1 MNTSATLAAAAIV
14 AAGGLAAAQTLSRP
28 QATFRA
34 EVNYVEVDLVVT
46 DADGHFVPGLTAADF
61 EVRDEGRPQTIEVFQ
76 EVNVPILT
84 PAAMPPSGAP
94 GVRAASDVVS
104 NIETAEGRVYLLLL
118 DDLHTQPAHTNDV
131 RRRAREFIEGYVGEN
146 DLAAVVY
153 ASGRG
158 AGTQDFTSNRALLL
172 AAVDKFAGR
181 GLKSAVE
188 NRIDEAL
195 EGRAARDRVARE
207 RLMAARGTFRAV
219 RDVAAAL
226 TSMSGRRKALLLFSE
241 GIDLESDAA
250 GSADASPLSPRFSDA
265 REARTAM
272 LETIAVATRANV
284 HVYAIDASRLSG
296 GGIGADRPAVA
307 GSGRDSFETAE
318 AEGLTSQAMAE
329 ERRRAIGTLRTIA
342 EQTGGIAIVDT
353 LGFAGG
359 YARIQQENSTYYV
372 LGFYPTTDRDGKFHQ
387 LDVRVRRPGLQ
398 VKSRPGF
405 HAAKP
410 ADSDAAAAGSG
421 AGAARDPLA
430 ALLTATLPS
439 PGLPMRLS
447 LPVFRKSR
455 SESTVLM
462 AVDVPP
468 GVLRFE
474 DAGTSLAEDFRLV
487 YQVIDPPSTIVASAA
502 QDLEM
507 RLRPD
512 TRALVDA
519 RGFRAVFPVALKPGR
534 YQVRVAA
541 SAKNGARAGSV
552 FADLEVPDFSRA
564 RLSWSGVA
572 ITSAAA
578 AGVPTRPA
586 GEGTSTMIPVMPAA
600 VRRFEPDDTLAV
612 YAEIYDNGARGG
624 DAIDLT
630 AEVRHASGAVVFT
643 MTEQRAS
650 AAARNDRG
658 GHGFRVDIPLGGLA
672 PGSYVLTL
680 TARSRAD
687 GSATAARDIPFAIS
701 LEP

>member
-1 MNTSATLAAAAIV
+1 
-14 AAGGLAAAQTLSRP
+14 
-28 QATFRA
+28 
-34 EVNYVEVDLVVT
+34 
-46 DADGHFVPGLTAADF
+46 
-61 EVRDEGRPQTIEVFQ
+61 
-76 EVNVPILT
+76 
-84 PAAMPPSGAP
+84 
-94 GVRAASDVVS
+94 
-104 NIETAEGRVYLLLL
+104 
-118 DDLHTQPAHTNDV
+118 
-131 RRRAREFIEGYVGEN
+131 
-146 DLAAVVY
+146 
-153 ASGRG
+153 
-158 AGTQDFTSNRALLL
+158 
-172 AAVDKFAGR
+172 
-181 GLKSAVE
+181 
-188 NRIDEAL
+188 
-195 EGRAARDRVARE
+195 
-207 RLMAARGTFRAV
+207 
-219 RDVAAAL
+219 
-226 TSMSGRRKALLLFSE
+226 MSGRRKALLLFSE
-241 GIDLESDAA
+241 GVDLESDAA

-265 REARTAM
+265 QEARTAM
-272 LETIAVATRANV
+272 LEAIAVATRANV

-296 GGIGADRPAVA
+296 GGIGADRAALA
-307 GSGRDSFETAE
+307 GSGAGSFERAE
-318 AEGLTSQAMAE
+318 AAGLTSQAMAE

-387 LDVRVRRPGLQ
+387 LDVRVSRPGLQ

-410 ADSDAAAAGSG
+410 ADTPAAAAGP
-421 AGAARDPLA
+421 GAAADPLA

-439 PGLPMRLS
+439 SGLPMRLS

-455 SESTVLM
+455 GESTVLM

-474 DAGTSLAEDFRLV
+474 DDGTTLAEDFRLV
-487 YQVIDPPSTIVASAA
+487 YQVIDPPSTIVTSAA

-541 SAKNGARAGSV
+541 SAKNGARTGSV
-552 FADLEVPDFSRA
+552 FADLEVPDFFGP
-564 RLSWSGVA
+564 RLTWSGAA
-572 ITSAAA
+572 ITSATA

-612 YAEIYDNGARGG
+612 YAELYDNGARGEG
-624 DAIDLT
+624 SIDLT
-630 AEVRHASGAVVFT
+630 AEVRDASGAVVFT
-643 MTEQRAS
+643 TSDARAR
-650 AAARNDRG
+650 AATRNDRG
-658 GHGFRVDIPLGGLA
+658 GHGFRVDIPLRGLA
-672 PGSYVLTL
+672 PGAYVLTL
-680 TARSRAD
+680 TARSRTD
-687 GSATAARDIPFAIS
+687 GSAAAARDIPFAIS